1 MDKLQEMKDYVK
13 QTQLRKVFLGG
24 YSKEDVH
31 LKFDMLMAMI
41 DNYVKN
47 QTEKEAALQAEF
59 ETQLT
64 EMQKDFENKKRVT
77 ELLIVDLNKSIAEIT
92 SQNQV
97 MGEEQSKLREA
108 DDTLTAENEQY
119 KVKEAYK
126 RYCSQLIK
134 QYSESIESLS
144 GEFNKM
150 LDNISNIQKNISE
163 DSVIQGLDKA
173 LEMLGERE

>member
-1 MDKLQEMKDYVK
+1 MPVESFEVS
-13 QTQLRKVFLGG
+13 THG
-24 YSKEDVH
+24 
-31 LKFDMLMAMI
+31 AMI

-108 DDTLTAENEQY
+108 VDTLTAENEQMVQEQY